1 MVLLY
6 QLSLGIARLDLL
18 EMQDIY
24 GKFRLRIMDNN
35 RGKVKNMV

>member
-6 QLSLGIARLDLL
+6 QLSLGIARLDIL

-24 GKFRLRIMDNN
+24 GKFRLRIREYD
-35 RGKVKNMV
+35 RRKAKNMV

>member
-6 QLSLGIARLDLL
+6 QLSLGIARLDIL

-24 GKFRLRIMDNN
+24 GKFRLRIMDDN
-35 RGKVKNMV
+35 RREVKNMV